1 MSPLTSSSHGTCAQL
16 QQFQVTPG
24 WDMTLWYIFDA
35 VCFDRSPVFH
45 VRPLVFLR
53 SLLNI
58 QSKWRPFFR
67 IVMRSL
73 DAIMSVSYHLKVS
86 NPWQSLLQADTQSEI
101 TCPHDTATL
110 CNACWPKF
118 WQWRRNLSCIQ
129 ASHRVCDTNHRILW
143 FQSLPLQWNI
153 RKRTQGRHRFCS
165 GFPFEKIPETE
176 QRLKIIE
183 DHRVLLQGCLGC
195 RCHRC
200 RFGCRCHRC
209 HWRYINLVVGWKILG
224 HIGRHIQAEGRQLKW
239 LSFENIHPRIASCIS
254 ATNIMTVVT
263 S

>member
-1 MSPLTSSSHGTCAQL
+1 MSPLTSSGHGTCAQL

-24 WDMTLWYIFDA
+24 WDMTLWHIFDA

-45 VRPLVFLR
+45 VRPLVVLR

-73 DAIMSVSYHLKVS
+73 YAIMSVSYHLKVS

-129 ASHRVCDTNHRILW
+129 ASHRVCDTNHRILL

-153 RKRTQGRHRFCS
+153 RKRTQGRLFALASRLKRS
-165 GFPFEKIPETE
+165 LKPNKDW
-176 QRLKIIE
+176 RSLKIIE
-183 DHRVLLQGCLGC
+183 SSFKGALDAGATGAALDAGATGAIEGTSILSLDERSSVTSVVTSRLKDGNWNGC
-195 RCHRC
+195 RLKI
-200 RFGCRCHRC
+200 
-209 HWRYINLVVGWKILG
+209 YIP
-224 HIGRHIQAEGRQLKW
+224 
-239 LSFENIHPRIASCIS
+239 SYIS